1 VTTRPIVFI
10 GDSITDAGRRQ
21 DPEKLGGGYVR
32 LIADRLAAR
41 GDSRPIINSGVGG
54 DRIGDLRERWERDVL
69 DQHPGTLSVYVGV
82 NDTWRRY
89 ETNEPTSAEHFE
101 SVYRSMLDEARALW
115 QPRIVLVEPF
125 VVPVTEAQQRW
136 GVEDLDEK
144 REVVASLATEFAA
157 AFVPLNTIMSIAAKG
172 EGAASLAADGVHPTA
187 VGNELI
193 AEAWLA
199 AEGSL

>member
-10 GDSITDAGRRQ
+10 GDSITDAGRRE

-41 GDSRPIINSGVGG
+41 GDSRPIINSGISGN
-54 DRIGDLRERWERDVL
+54 RIGDLRERWEHDVL

-89 ETNEPTSAEHFE
+89 DANEPTSAEHFE

-157 AFVPLNTIMSIAAKG
+157 AFVPLQTIMSIAAKSD
-172 EGAASLAADGVHPTA
+172 GAASLAADGVHPTA

>member
-1 VTTRPIVFI
+1 MTTRPIVFI
-10 GDSITDAGRRQ
+10 GDSITDAGRRE

-41 GDSRPIINSGVGG
+41 GDSRPIINSGISGN
-54 DRIGDLRERWERDVL
+54 RIGDLRERWEHDVL

-89 ETNEPTSAEHFE
+89 DANEPTSAEHFE

-157 AFVPLNTIMSIAAKG
+157 AFVPLQTIMSIAAKSD
-172 EGAASLAADGVHPTA
+172 GAASLAADGVHPTA